1 MQDQNTIP
9 SAPNP
14 ADIGKGLFYTAT
26 IFVAVAIV
34 SIIGLKLLTN
44 SQANAWIEGEAKIT
58 EINKNIAAL
67 EADKDVK
74 LAAILKNDAN
84 IKKSE
89 DIRGLIQNFR
99 SIASEYGVRFQWFNL
114 AGGHITTSMTA
125 QSENGWEAAEPIL
138 KMMEDYRKNKNKFL
152 LKPILSL
159 GWDPDRRS
167 TWVDFEINRE
177 AQVATK
183 Q

>member
-1 MQDQNTIP
+1 
-9 SAPNP
+9 
-14 ADIGKGLFYTAT
+14 
-26 IFVAVAIV
+26 
-34 SIIGLKLLTN
+34 
-44 SQANAWIEGEAKIT
+44 
-58 EINKNIAAL
+58 
-67 EADKDVK
+67 
-74 LAAILKNDAN
+74 
-84 IKKSE
+84 
-89 DIRGLIQNFR
+89 
-99 SIASEYGVRFQWFNL
+99 
-114 AGGHITTSMTA
+114 MTA

-159 GWDPDRRS
+159 AWDPDRRS